1 MLMKNTV
8 FFKKGMSNCREM
20 LNKHFIF
27 LFVFTLV
34 VSGLRR

>member
-1 MLMKNTV
+1 MLMKTQY

-27 LFVFTLV
+27 LFCFH
-34 VSGLRR
+34 SRR